1 MSHVTRRK
9 RSKSLNRKRIGKRD
23 MQEEEEKDEERW
35 RERM

>member
-9 RSKSLNRKRIGKRD
+9 RSKRMNRKRIGKRD
-23 MQEEEEKDEERW
+23 MQEEEEKDEGRW